1 MKIHNTFHISLLEPK
16 PKNMRENPNA
26 YPPEVDNE
34 NNDRDNTHYE
44 VKRILGSEYQNGE
57 LFYLLEWD
65 QHPGEDS

>member
-1 MKIHNTFHISLLEPK
+1 MKIHSTFHISLLEPK

-26 YPPEVDNE
+26 HPPEVDDE
-34 NNDRDNTHYE
+34 DDDRDDTHYE

-65 QHPGEDS
+65 